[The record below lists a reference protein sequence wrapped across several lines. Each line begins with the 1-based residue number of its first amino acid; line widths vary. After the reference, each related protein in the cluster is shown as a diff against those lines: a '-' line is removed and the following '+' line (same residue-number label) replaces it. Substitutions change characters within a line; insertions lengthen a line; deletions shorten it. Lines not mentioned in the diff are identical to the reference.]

1 MLSSRDS
8 RQVRLLLV
16 RDAPSGSLQWEQ
28 AVGVGCQVRPLR
40 PPGSTPPTGPDCAGC
55 TGRQAPARL
64 SEAVCSGG
72 CFPRYPAILGLSL
85 DSRPTGFDKRFFLNS
100 SSEHVKD
107 SGLQSQE
114 REDSLSHPPQ
124 QLSRLPPLPSR
135 CGVWPWGVKGQG
147 QQVVGP
153 LKARV
158 LCGCDAGTVLVSSP
172 LVGAPDTC
180 SPEASGP

>member
-135 CGVWPWGVKGQG
+135 CGVCLPLGSRGRPPASTRSLLRRPATLP
-147 QQVVGP
+147 GP
-153 LKARV
+153 SAPAPVSTLAP
-158 LCGCDAGTVLVSSP
+158 AGPGS
-172 LVGAPDTC
+172 AMQ
-180 SPEASGP
+180 